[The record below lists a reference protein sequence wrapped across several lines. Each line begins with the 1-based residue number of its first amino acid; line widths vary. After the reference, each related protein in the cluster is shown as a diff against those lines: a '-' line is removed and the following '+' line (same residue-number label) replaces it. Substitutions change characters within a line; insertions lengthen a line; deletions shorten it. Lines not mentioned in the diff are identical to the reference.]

1 MILDSFDNAEVDFQ
15 QRQLI
20 EARNEAST
28 ILSAV
33 EKAPSHPA
41 WQQLSHAELAKISEL
56 VTELEILRDAG
67 DLDSLRRTTEALDQ
81 ATRRFAEL
89 MMDATVSSALHGET
103 MDTADAKI
111 GEGPAA
117 PHPIAPAD
125 FR

>member
-1 MILDSFDNAEVDFQ
+1 LTKEE
-15 QRQLI
+15 R
-20 EARNEAST
+20 R
-28 ILSAV
+28 
-33 EKAPSHPA
+33 
-41 WQQLSHAELAKISEL
+41 KISEL
-56 VTELEILRDAG
+56 VTEVEILRDAG
-67 DLDSLRRTTEALDQ
+67 DLDSLRRGTEALDQ

>member
-1 MILDSFDNAEVDFQ
+1 MEAKRTTKR
-15 QRQLI
+15 RQ
-20 EARNEAST
+20 
-28 ILSAV
+28 
-33 EKAPSHPA
+33 APSLAMDTANRPPVPPA
-41 WQQLSHAELAKISEL
+41 DDPFFYGWRY
-56 VTELEILRDAG
+56 VPRAG
-67 DLDSLRRTTEALDQ
+67 RNGTEALDQ